1 MSDPEPQDYAIPM
14 KRNSSATGFTVVA
27 TAGKTFTA

>member
-14 KRNSSATGFTVVA
+14 KRNSSATGFTEVA
-27 TAGKTFTA
+27 TGKTFTA